1 MVYYRQKEG
10 VVVLPFSDFT
20 DMGAFEKYTKWVEN
34 KTKDKPN
41 HVKVMMR
48 RTNGTALAVISKIK
62 DIPFEALTH
71 ELYFYCK
78 DLQAEKF
85 TRMFESQLELA
96 AIDADKFVHGLHKF
110 MNEVTR
116 FIKKENLYAEFF
128 EFIALCE
135 RLRFPLYRSEKKN
148 ALKSAVADLY
158 QNLLLQCVEYM
169 REPDKFDFSV
179 VVCGVTTDGEILLC
193 KDAFYDFDIIAH
205 ELTEYVKRTNGK
217 NTAESVAA
225 EFFRILKRRGHS
237 IEELG
242 MKEGQYS
249 FQEFFEKIENTDK
262 LFTHQHTSL
271 LPYIN
276 EYTYDIVP
284 NGMKPY
290 DGSVLPF
297 ELLNPKDVDTD
308 TLVEKLHRRARI
320 LPANGMHFDLSIPS
334 FVTELT
340 DGCLI
345 KNVFMREIVHDDKML
360 MLYKATLGTDTEISG
375 YYDTTDG
382 YFYTVLQECPITAYY
397 DKFKTLILYLY
408 ACAVLRDGD
417 TLQNEF
423 SKHFEIL
430 VPNNK
435 KPSFPF
441 MFPIQLKMIGHGGK
455 LRKSYEKK
463 SSSGKPQ
470 SKRIDD
476 DKYVPEERTVQG
488 FIRKVGEGRT
498 ASREAI
504 ERAEALG
511 LYLAADE
518 TYVRPFIK
526 TVLRLRVETEEPPK
540 S

>member
-1 MVYYRQKEG
+1 
-10 VVVLPFSDFT
+10 
-20 DMGAFEKYTKWVEN
+20 
-34 KTKDKPN
+34 
-41 HVKVMMR
+41 
-48 RTNGTALAVISKIK
+48 
-62 DIPFEALTH
+62 
-71 ELYFYCK
+71 
-78 DLQAEKF
+78 
-85 TRMFESQLELA
+85 
-96 AIDADKFVHGLHKF
+96 
-110 MNEVTR
+110 
-116 FIKKENLYAEFF
+116 
-128 EFIALCE
+128 
-135 RLRFPLYRSEKKN
+135 
-148 ALKSAVADLY
+148 
-158 QNLLLQCVEYM
+158 
-169 REPDKFDFSV
+169 
-179 VVCGVTTDGEILLC
+179 
-193 KDAFYDFDIIAH
+193 
-205 ELTEYVKRTNGK
+205 
-217 NTAESVAA
+217 
-225 EFFRILKRRGHS
+225 
-237 IEELG
+237 
-242 MKEGQYS
+242 
-249 FQEFFEKIENTDK
+249 
-262 LFTHQHTSL
+262 
-271 LPYIN
+271 
-276 EYTYDIVP
+276 
-284 NGMKPY
+284 
-290 DGSVLPF
+290 
-297 ELLNPKDVDTD
+297 
-308 TLVEKLHRRARI
+308 
-320 LPANGMHFDLSIPS
+320 
-334 FVTELT
+334 
-340 DGCLI
+340 
-345 KNVFMREIVHDDKML
+345 